1 MFSDFMSVDLTASLY
16 LLSGVFFILAIRGL
30 SSPETARIGN
40 YLGMSGMLI
49 AFTVTIL
56 NLEDNSLSNLIL
68 IVAGISIGGLI
79 GTFLSKKVAM
89 TDMPQMVAA
98 LNSMGGMSAVLVA
111 WAAFLSPAAFGLE
124 INGYIATASMVEMLL
139 GIFVGA
145 ITFSGSVIAFLKLQ
159 GLMKSAPVI
168 LPLRHVISIGI
179 FSIILVCSYLI
190 LIGSQYDQVLFLA
203 ISILSLALGLLL
215 IIPIGGADMPVVI
228 AVLNSYSG
236 FAAAIIGFTLN
247 NLALVITGALV
258 GSSGAILSYIMCVAM
273 NRSFFSVVM
282 GGFGDEG
289 AGGEQVKETRPVKI
303 GSADDAAF
311 ILKNASSVIIVPGYG
326 MAVARAQ
333 NSLKEMVDKLKEMG
347 IKVTYAIHPV
357 AGRMPGH
364 MNVLLA
370 EANVPYDEVF
380 ELEEINND
388 FANADVAFV
397 IGANDV
403 TNPVAKTDPQS
414 PIYGMPVLDVEKCKS
429 VLFVKRSLSP
439 GYAGIDNDL
448 FYKENT
454 LMLFA
459 DAKKMTED
467 ITKNLG

>member
-179 FSIILVCSYLI
+179 FSIILICSYLI
-190 LIGSQYDQVLFLA
+190 LIGSQYDQVLFLV
-203 ISILSLALGLLL
+203 ISILSLLLGLLL

-273 NRSFFSVVM
+273 NRSFFSVIM

-370 EANVPYDEVF
+370 EADVPYDDIY
-380 ELEEINND
+380 ELTEINSD
-388 FANADVAFV
+388 FAQADVAFV

-403 TNPVAKTDPQS
+403 TNPAAKSDPNSPIFGMPILEVENAKT
-414 PIYGMPVLDVEKCKS
+414 
-429 VLFVKRSLSP
+429 VLFVKRSLGI

-448 FYKENT
+448 FYQENT
-454 LMLFA
+454 MMLLD
-459 DAKKMTED
+459 DAKKMSED
-467 ITKNLG
+467 ISASI

>member
-1 MFSDFMSVDLTASLY
+1 MFNNLMSVDLIASLY
-16 LLSGVFFILAIRGL
+16 LLSGVFFILGIRGL
-30 SSPETARIGN
+30 SSPETARAGN
-40 YLGMSGMLI
+40 YLSMSGMAL
-49 AFTVTIL
+49 AFIVTIL
-56 NLEDNSLSNLIL
+56 NLEDNSLINLLL
-68 IVAGISIGGLI
+68 IITGISIGGTI
-79 GTFLSKKVAM
+79 GTILSKRVAM

-98 LNSMGGMSAVLVA
+98 LNSMGGLSAVLVA
-111 WAAFLSPAAFGLE
+111 WAAFLSPAAFGLMTG
-124 INGYIATASMVEMLL
+124 GYIKASSMIEMLL
-139 GIFVGA
+139 GILVGA
-145 ITFSGSVIAFLKLQ
+145 VTFSGSVVAFLKLQ
-159 GLMKSAPVI
+159 GLMKSAPII
-168 LPLRHVISIGI
+168 LPFRHILSIGI
-179 FSIILVCSYLI
+179 LSSILICSYLI
-190 LIGSQYDQVLFLA
+190 LTGSEIDQLLFLI

-236 FAAAIIGFTLN
+236 FAAAIIGFTLS

-258 GSSGAILSYIMCVAM
+258 GSSGAILSYIMCAAM
-273 NRSFFSVVM
+273 NRSFFSVIM
-282 GGFGDEG
+282 GGFGDEV
-289 AGGEQVKETRPVKI
+289 GGSSDIKETRPVKI

-370 EANVPYDEVF
+370 EADVPYDDIY
-380 ELEEINND
+380 ELSEINSD
-388 FANADVAFV
+388 FAQADVAFV

-403 TNPVAKTDPQS
+403 TNPAAKSDPQS
-414 PIYGMPVLDVEKCKS
+414 PIFGMPILEVENAKT
-429 VLFVKRSLSP
+429 VLFIKRSLGI

-448 FYKENT
+448 FYRENT
-454 LMLFA
+454 MMLLD
-459 DAKKMTED
+459 DAKKMSED
-467 ITKNLG
+467 ISASI

>member
-1 MFSDFMSVDLTASLY
+1 MFNNLMSVDLIASLY
-16 LLSGVFFILAIRGL
+16 LLSGVFFILGIRGL
-30 SSPETARIGN
+30 SSPETARAGN
-40 YLGMSGMLI
+40 YLSMSGMAL
-49 AFTVTIL
+49 AFIVTIL
-56 NLEDNSLSNLIL
+56 NLEDNSLINLL
-68 IVAGISIGGLI
+68 IIIAGISIGGTI
-79 GTFLSKKVAM
+79 GTILSKRVAM

-98 LNSMGGMSAVLVA
+98 LNSMGGLSAVLVA
-111 WAAFLSPAAFGLE
+111 WAAFLSPAAFGLMTG
-124 INGYIATASMVEMLL
+124 GYIKASSMVEMLL
-139 GIFVGA
+139 GILVGA
-145 ITFSGSVIAFLKLQ
+145 VTFSGSVVAFLKLQ
-159 GLMKSAPVI
+159 GLMKSAPII
-168 LPLRHVISIGI
+168 LPFRHILSIGI
-179 FSIILVCSYLI
+179 LSSILLCSYFI
-190 LIGSQYDQVLFLA
+190 LAGSEIDQLLFLV

-236 FAAAIIGFTLN
+236 FAAAIIGFTLS

-258 GSSGAILSYIMCVAM
+258 GSSGAILSYIMCAAM
-273 NRSFFSVVM
+273 NRSFFSVIM
-282 GGFGDEG
+282 GGFGDEV
-289 AGGEQVKETRPVKI
+289 GGSSETKETRPVKI

-370 EANVPYDEVF
+370 EADVPYDDIY
-380 ELEEINND
+380 ELSEINSD
-388 FANADVAFV
+388 FAQADVAFV

-403 TNPVAKTDPQS
+403 TNPAAKSDPQS
-414 PIYGMPVLDVEKCKS
+414 PIFGMPILEVENAKT
-429 VLFVKRSLSP
+429 VLFIKRSLGI

-448 FYKENT
+448 FYRENT
-454 LMLFA
+454 MMLLD
-459 DAKKMTED
+459 DAKKMSED
-467 ITKNLG
+467 ISASI

>member
-1 MFSDFMSVDLTASLY
+1 
-16 LLSGVFFILAIRGL
+16 
-30 SSPETARIGN
+30 
-40 YLGMSGMLI
+40 
-49 AFTVTIL
+49 
-56 NLEDNSLSNLIL
+56 
-68 IVAGISIGGLI
+68 
-79 GTFLSKKVAM
+79 
-89 TDMPQMVAA
+89 
-98 LNSMGGMSAVLVA
+98 
-111 WAAFLSPAAFGLE
+111 
-124 INGYIATASMVEMLL
+124 
-139 GIFVGA
+139 
-145 ITFSGSVIAFLKLQ
+145 
-159 GLMKSAPVI
+159 MKSAPVI

-190 LIGSQYDQVLFLA
+190 LIGSQYDQVLFLV

-273 NRSFFSVVM
+273 NRSFFSVIM

-311 ILKNASSVIIVPGYG
+311 ILKNASSVILVPGYG

-370 EANVPYDEVF
+370 EADVPYDDIY
-380 ELEEINND
+380 ELTEINSD
-388 FANADVAFV
+388 FAQADVAFV

-403 TNPVAKTDPQS
+403 TNPAAKSDPNSPIFGMPILEVENAKT
-414 PIYGMPVLDVEKCKS
+414 
-429 VLFVKRSLSP
+429 VLFVKRSLGI

-448 FYKENT
+448 FYQENT
-454 LMLFA
+454 MMLLD
-459 DAKKMTED
+459 DAKKMSED
-467 ITKNLG
+467 ISASI

>member
-1 MFSDFMSVDLTASLY
+1 MFNNLMSVDLIASLY
-16 LLSGVFFILAIRGL
+16 LLSGVFFILGIRGL
-30 SSPETARIGN
+30 SSPETARAGN
-40 YLGMSGMLI
+40 YLSMSGMAL
-49 AFTVTIL
+49 AFIVTIL
-56 NLEDNSLSNLIL
+56 NLEDNSLINLLL
-68 IVAGISIGGLI
+68 IIAGISIGGTI
-79 GTFLSKKVAM
+79 GTILSKRVAM

-98 LNSMGGMSAVLVA
+98 LNSMGGLSAVLVA
-111 WAAFLSPAAFGLE
+111 WAAFLSPAAFGLMTG
-124 INGYIATASMVEMLL
+124 GYIKASSMIEMLL
-139 GIFVGA
+139 GILVGA
-145 ITFSGSVIAFLKLQ
+145 VTFSGSVVAFLKLQ
-159 GLMKSAPVI
+159 GLMKSAPII
-168 LPLRHVISIGI
+168 LPFRHILSIGI
-179 FSIILVCSYLI
+179 LSAILICSYLI
-190 LIGSQYDQVLFLA
+190 LTGSEIDQLLFLI

-236 FAAAIIGFTLN
+236 FAAAIIGFTLS

-258 GSSGAILSYIMCVAM
+258 GSSGAILSYIMCAAM
-273 NRSFFSVVM
+273 NRSFFSVIM
-282 GGFGDEG
+282 GGFGDEV
-289 AGGEQVKETRPVKI
+289 GGSSDIKETRPVKI

-370 EANVPYDEVF
+370 EADVPYDDIY
-380 ELEEINND
+380 ELSEINSD
-388 FANADVAFV
+388 FAQADVAFV

-403 TNPVAKTDPQS
+403 TNPAAKSDPQS
-414 PIYGMPVLDVEKCKS
+414 PIFGMPILEVENAKT
-429 VLFVKRSLSP
+429 VLFIKRSLGI

-448 FYKENT
+448 FYRENT
-454 LMLFA
+454 MMLLD
-459 DAKKMTED
+459 DAKKMSED
-467 ITKNLG
+467 ISASI

>member
-1 MFSDFMSVDLTASLY
+1 MFNNLMSVDLIASLY
-16 LLSGVFFILAIRGL
+16 LLSGVFFILGIRGL
-30 SSPETARIGN
+30 SSPETARAGN
-40 YLGMSGMLI
+40 YLSMSGMAL
-49 AFTVTIL
+49 AFIVTIL
-56 NLEDNSLSNLIL
+56 NLEDNSLINLLL
-68 IVAGISIGGLI
+68 IAAGISIGGMI
-79 GTFLSKKVAM
+79 GTILSKRVAM

-98 LNSMGGMSAVLVA
+98 LNSMGGLSAVLVA
-111 WAAFLSPAAFGLE
+111 WAAFLSPAAFGLM
-124 INGYIATASMVEMLL
+124 IGGYIKASSMVEMLL
-139 GIFVGA
+139 GILVGA
-145 ITFSGSVIAFLKLQ
+145 VTFSGSVVAFLKLQ
-159 GLMKSAPVI
+159 GLMKSAPII
-168 LPLRHVISIGI
+168 LPFRHILSIGI
-179 FSIILVCSYLI
+179 LSAILICSYLI
-190 LIGSQYDQVLFLA
+190 LAGSEIDQLLFLI

-236 FAAAIIGFTLN
+236 FAAAIIGFTLS

-258 GSSGAILSYIMCVAM
+258 GSSGAILSYIMCTAM
-273 NRSFFSVVM
+273 NRSFFSVIM
-282 GGFGDEG
+282 GGFGDEV
-289 AGGEQVKETRPVKI
+289 GGSSDTKETRPVKI

-370 EANVPYDEVF
+370 EADVPYDDIY
-380 ELEEINND
+380 ELSEINSD
-388 FANADVAFV
+388 FAQADVAFV

-403 TNPVAKTDPQS
+403 TNPAAKSDPQS
-414 PIYGMPVLDVEKCKS
+414 PIFGMPILEVENAKT
-429 VLFVKRSLSP
+429 VLFIKRSLGI

-448 FYKENT
+448 FYRENT
-454 LMLFA
+454 MMLLD
-459 DAKKMTED
+459 DAKKMSED
-467 ITKNLG
+467 ISASI

>member
-1 MFSDFMSVDLTASLY
+1 MFNNLMSVDLIASLY
-16 LLSGVFFILAIRGL
+16 LLSGVFFILGIRGL
-30 SSPETARIGN
+30 SSPETARAGN
-40 YLGMSGMLI
+40 YLSMSGMAL
-49 AFTVTIL
+49 AFIVTIL
-56 NLEDNSLSNLIL
+56 NLEDNSLINLLL
-68 IVAGISIGGLI
+68 IAAGISIGGMI
-79 GTFLSKKVAM
+79 GTILSKRVAM

-98 LNSMGGMSAVLVA
+98 LNSMGGLSAVLVA
-111 WAAFLSPAAFGLE
+111 WAAFLSPAAFGLM
-124 INGYIATASMVEMLL
+124 IGGYIKASSMVEMLL
-139 GIFVGA
+139 GILVGA
-145 ITFSGSVIAFLKLQ
+145 VTFSGSVVAFLKLQ
-159 GLMKSAPVI
+159 GLMKSAPII
-168 LPLRHVISIGI
+168 LPFRHILSIGI
-179 FSIILVCSYLI
+179 LSAILICSYLI
-190 LIGSQYDQVLFLA
+190 LVGSEIDQLLFLI

-236 FAAAIIGFTLN
+236 FAAAIIGFTLS

-258 GSSGAILSYIMCVAM
+258 GSSGAILSYIMCTAM
-273 NRSFFSVVM
+273 NRSFFSVIM
-282 GGFGDEG
+282 GGFGDEV
-289 AGGEQVKETRPVKI
+289 GGSSDTKETRPVKI

-370 EANVPYDEVF
+370 EADVPYDDIY
-380 ELEEINND
+380 ELSEINSD
-388 FANADVAFV
+388 FAQADVAFV

-403 TNPVAKTDPQS
+403 TNPAAKSDPQS
-414 PIYGMPVLDVEKCKS
+414 PIFGMPILEVENAKT
-429 VLFVKRSLSP
+429 VLFIKRSLGI

-448 FYKENT
+448 FYRENT
-454 LMLFA
+454 MMLLD
-459 DAKKMTED
+459 DAKKMSED
-467 ITKNLG
+467 ISASI

>member
-1 MFSDFMSVDLTASLY
+1 MFNNLMSVDLIASLY
-16 LLSGVFFILAIRGL
+16 LLSGVFFILGIRGL
-30 SSPETARIGN
+30 SSPETARAGN
-40 YLGMSGMLI
+40 YLSMSGMAL
-49 AFTVTIL
+49 AFIVTIL
-56 NLEDNSLSNLIL
+56 NLEDNSLINLLL
-68 IVAGISIGGLI
+68 IIAGISIGGTI
-79 GTFLSKKVAM
+79 GTILSKRVAM

-98 LNSMGGMSAVLVA
+98 LNSMGGLSAVLVA
-111 WAAFLSPAAFGLE
+111 WAAFLSPAAFGLMTG
-124 INGYIATASMVEMLL
+124 GYIKASSMVEMLL
-139 GIFVGA
+139 GILVGA
-145 ITFSGSVIAFLKLQ
+145 VTFSGSVVAFLKLQ
-159 GLMKSAPVI
+159 GLMKSAPII
-168 LPLRHVISIGI
+168 LPFRHILSIGI
-179 FSIILVCSYLI
+179 LSAILICSYLI
-190 LIGSQYDQVLFLA
+190 LAGSEIDQLLFLI

-236 FAAAIIGFTLN
+236 FAAAIIGFTLS

-258 GSSGAILSYIMCVAM
+258 GSSGAILSYIMCAAM
-273 NRSFFSVVM
+273 NRSFFSVIM
-282 GGFGDEG
+282 GGFGDEV
-289 AGGEQVKETRPVKI
+289 GGSSDVKETRPVKI

-370 EANVPYDEVF
+370 EADVPYDDIY
-380 ELEEINND
+380 ELSEINSD
-388 FANADVAFV
+388 FAQADVAFV

-403 TNPVAKTDPQS
+403 TNPAAKSDPQS
-414 PIYGMPVLDVEKCKS
+414 PIFGMPILEVENAKT
-429 VLFVKRSLSP
+429 VLFIKRSLGI

-448 FYKENT
+448 FYRENT
-454 LMLFA
+454 MMLLD
-459 DAKKMTED
+459 DAKKMSED
-467 ITKNLG
+467 ISASI

>member
-1 MFSDFMSVDLTASLY
+1 
-16 LLSGVFFILAIRGL
+16 
-30 SSPETARIGN
+30 
-40 YLGMSGMLI
+40 
-49 AFTVTIL
+49 
-56 NLEDNSLSNLIL
+56 
-68 IVAGISIGGLI
+68 
-79 GTFLSKKVAM
+79 
-89 TDMPQMVAA
+89 
-98 LNSMGGMSAVLVA
+98 LVA

-168 LPLRHVISIGI
+168 LPLRHVISIGV
-179 FSIILVCSYLI
+179 FSVILFCSYLI
-190 LIGSQYDQVLFLA
+190 LAGSQNDQLLFLI

-273 NRSFFSVVM
+273 NRSFFSVIM

-289 AGGEQVKETRPVKI
+289 TGGEQVKETRPVKI

-370 EANVPYDEVF
+370 EADVPYDDIY
-380 ELEEINND
+380 ELTEINSD
-388 FANADVAFV
+388 FAQADVAFV

-403 TNPVAKTDPQS
+403 TNPAAKSDPNSPIFGMPILEVENAKT
-414 PIYGMPVLDVEKCKS
+414 
-429 VLFVKRSLSP
+429 VLFVKRSLGI

-448 FYKENT
+448 FYQENT
-454 LMLFA
+454 MMLLD
-459 DAKKMTED
+459 DAKKMSED
-467 ITKNLG
+467 ISASI

>member
-168 LPLRHVISIGI
+168 LPLRHLISIGI

-273 NRSFFSVVM
+273 NRSFFSVIM

-289 AGGEQVKETRPVKI
+289 AVGEQVKETRPVKI

-370 EANVPYDEVF
+370 EADVPYDDIY
-380 ELEEINND
+380 ELTEINSD
-388 FANADVAFV
+388 FAQADVAFV

-403 TNPVAKTDPQS
+403 TNPAAKSDPNSPIFGMPILEVENAKT
-414 PIYGMPVLDVEKCKS
+414 
-429 VLFVKRSLSP
+429 VLFVKRSLGI

-448 FYKENT
+448 FYQENT
-454 LMLFA
+454 MMLLD
-459 DAKKMTED
+459 DAKKMSED
-467 ITKNLG
+467 ISASI

>member
-1 MFSDFMSVDLTASLY
+1 MFNNLLSVDLIASLY
-16 LLSGVFFILAIRGL
+16 LLSGVFFILGIRGL
-30 SSPETARIGN
+30 SSPETARAGN
-40 YLGMSGMLI
+40 YLSMSGMAL
-49 AFTVTIL
+49 AFVVTIL
-56 NLEDNSLSNLIL
+56 NLEDDSLVNLIL
-68 IVAGISIGGLI
+68 IIAGISIGGTI
-79 GTFLSKKVAM
+79 GTILSKRVAM

-98 LNSMGGMSAVLVA
+98 LNSMGGLSAVLVA
-111 WAAFLSPAAFGLE
+111 WAAFLSPAAFGLMTG
-124 INGYIATASMVEMLL
+124 GYIKSSSMVEMLL

-145 ITFSGSVIAFLKLQ
+145 ITFSGSVVAFLKLQ
-159 GLMKSAPVI
+159 GLMKSAPII
-168 LPLRHVISIGI
+168 LPFRHILSIGI
-179 FSIILVCSYLI
+179 LSSILICSYLI
-190 LIGSQYDQVLFLA
+190 LAGSEIDQLLFLV

-236 FAAAIIGFTLN
+236 FAAAIIGFTLS

-273 NRSFFSVVM
+273 NRSFFSVIM
-282 GGFGDEG
+282 GGFGDEV
-289 AGGEQVKETRPVKI
+289 GGSSETKETRPVKI

-370 EANVPYDEVF
+370 EADVPYDDIY
-380 ELEEINND
+380 ELSEINSD
-388 FANADVAFV
+388 FAQADVAFV

-403 TNPVAKTDPQS
+403 TNPAAKSDPQS
-414 PIYGMPVLDVEKCKS
+414 PIFGMPILEVENAKT
-429 VLFVKRSLSP
+429 VLFIKRSLGI

-448 FYKENT
+448 FYRENT
-454 LMLFA
+454 MMLLD
-459 DAKKMTED
+459 DAKKMSED
-467 ITKNLG
+467 ISGSL

>member
-168 LPLRHVISIGI
+168 LPLRHIISIGI
-179 FSIILVCSYLI
+179 FTIILVCSYLI
-190 LIGSQYDQVLFLA
+190 LIGSQYDQVLFLV

-273 NRSFFSVVM
+273 NRSFFSVIM

-370 EANVPYDEVF
+370 EADVPYDDIY
-380 ELEEINND
+380 ELTEINSD
-388 FANADVAFV
+388 FAQADVAFV

-403 TNPVAKTDPQS
+403 TNPAAKSDPNSPIFGMPILEVENAKT
-414 PIYGMPVLDVEKCKS
+414 
-429 VLFVKRSLSP
+429 VLFVKRSLGI

-448 FYKENT
+448 FYQENT
-454 LMLFA
+454 MMLLD
-459 DAKKMTED
+459 DAKKMSED
-467 ITKNLG
+467 ISASI

>member
-203 ISILSLALGLLL
+203 ISILSLTLGLLL

-273 NRSFFSVVM
+273 NRSFFSVIM

-289 AGGEQVKETRPVKI
+289 AVGEQVKETRPVKI

-370 EANVPYDEVF
+370 EADVPYDDIY
-380 ELEEINND
+380 ELTEINSD
-388 FANADVAFV
+388 FAQADVAFV

-403 TNPVAKTDPQS
+403 TNPAAKSDPNSPIFGMPILEVENAKT
-414 PIYGMPVLDVEKCKS
+414 
-429 VLFVKRSLSP
+429 VLFVKRSLGI

-448 FYKENT
+448 FYQENT
-454 LMLFA
+454 MMLLD
-459 DAKKMTED
+459 DAKKMSED
-467 ITKNLG
+467 ISASI

>member
-1 MFSDFMSVDLTASLY
+1 M
-16 LLSGVFFILAIRGL
+16 
-30 SSPETARIGN
+30 
-40 YLGMSGMLI
+40 
-49 AFTVTIL
+49 
-56 NLEDNSLSNLIL
+56 
-68 IVAGISIGGLI
+68 
-79 GTFLSKKVAM
+79 GT
-89 TDMPQMVAA
+89 
-98 LNSMGGMSAVLVA
+98 
-111 WAAFLSPAAFGLE
+111 
-124 INGYIATASMVEMLL
+124 
-139 GIFVGA
+139 
-145 ITFSGSVIAFLKLQ
+145 
-159 GLMKSAPVI
+159 
-168 LPLRHVISIGI
+168 
-179 FSIILVCSYLI
+179 
-190 LIGSQYDQVLFLA
+190 QYDQLLFLI

-273 NRSFFSVVM
+273 NRSFFSVIM

-289 AGGEQVKETRPVKI
+289 GSSEQSKETRPVKI

-370 EANVPYDEVF
+370 EADVPYDDIY
-380 ELEEINND
+380 ELTEINSD
-388 FANADVAFV
+388 FAQADVAFV

-403 TNPVAKTDPQS
+403 TNPAAKSDPNSPIFGMPILEVENAKT
-414 PIYGMPVLDVEKCKS
+414 
-429 VLFVKRSLSP
+429 VLFVKRSLGI

-448 FYKENT
+448 FYQENT
-454 LMLFA
+454 MMLLD
-459 DAKKMTED
+459 DAKKMSED
-467 ITKNLG
+467 ISASI

>member
-1 MFSDFMSVDLTASLY
+1 MFNNLMSVDLIASLY
-16 LLSGVFFILAIRGL
+16 LLSGVFFILGIRGL
-30 SSPETARIGN
+30 SSPETARAGN
-40 YLGMSGMLI
+40 YLSMSGMAL
-49 AFTVTIL
+49 AFIVTIL
-56 NLEDNSLSNLIL
+56 NLEDDSLVNLIL
-68 IVAGISIGGLI
+68 IIAGISIGGTI
-79 GTFLSKKVAM
+79 GTILSKRVAM

-98 LNSMGGMSAVLVA
+98 LNSMGGLSAVLVA
-111 WAAFLSPAAFGLE
+111 WAAFLSPAAFGLMTG
-124 INGYIATASMVEMLL
+124 GYIKSSSMVEMLL
-139 GIFVGA
+139 GILVGA
-145 ITFSGSVIAFLKLQ
+145 VTFSGSVVAFLKLQ
-159 GLMKSAPVI
+159 GLMKSAPII
-168 LPLRHVISIGI
+168 LPFRHILSIGI
-179 FSIILVCSYLI
+179 LSAILICSYLI
-190 LIGSQYDQVLFLA
+190 LAGSEIDQLLFLV

-236 FAAAIIGFTLN
+236 FAAAIIGFTLS

-273 NRSFFSVVM
+273 NRSFFSVIM
-282 GGFGDEG
+282 GGFGDEV
-289 AGGEQVKETRPVKI
+289 GGSSETKETRPVKI

-370 EANVPYDEVF
+370 EADVPYDDIY
-380 ELEEINND
+380 ELSEINSD
-388 FANADVAFV
+388 FAQADVAFV

-403 TNPVAKTDPQS
+403 TNPAAKSDPQS
-414 PIYGMPVLDVEKCKS
+414 PIFGMPILEVENAKT
-429 VLFVKRSLSP
+429 VLFIKRSLGI

-448 FYKENT
+448 FYRENT
-454 LMLFA
+454 MMLLD
-459 DAKKMTED
+459 DAKKMSED
-467 ITKNLG
+467 ISGSL

>member
-168 LPLRHVISIGI
+168 LPLRHVISISI
-179 FSIILVCSYLI
+179 FTIILVCSYLI
-190 LIGSQYDQVLFLA
+190 LIGSQYDQVLFLV

-273 NRSFFSVVM
+273 NRSFFSVIM

-370 EANVPYDEVF
+370 EADVPYDDIY
-380 ELEEINND
+380 ELTEINSD
-388 FANADVAFV
+388 FAQADVAFV

-403 TNPVAKTDPQS
+403 TNPAAKSDPNSPIFGMPILEVENAKT
-414 PIYGMPVLDVEKCKS
+414 
-429 VLFVKRSLSP
+429 VLFVKRSLGI

-448 FYKENT
+448 FYQENT
-454 LMLFA
+454 MMLLD
-459 DAKKMTED
+459 DAKKMSED
-467 ITKNLG
+467 ISASI

>member
-1 MFSDFMSVDLTASLY
+1 MSVDLIASLY
-16 LLSGVFFILAIRGL
+16 LLSGVFFILGIRGL
-30 SSPETARIGN
+30 SSPETARAGN
-40 YLGMSGMLI
+40 YLSMSGMAL
-49 AFTVTIL
+49 AFIVTIL
-56 NLEDNSLSNLIL
+56 NLEDNSLINLLL
-68 IVAGISIGGLI
+68 IIAGISIGGTI
-79 GTFLSKKVAM
+79 GTILSKRVAM

-98 LNSMGGMSAVLVA
+98 LNSMGGLSAVLVA
-111 WAAFLSPAAFGLE
+111 WAAFLSPAAFGLMTG
-124 INGYIATASMVEMLL
+124 GYIKASSMIEMLL
-139 GIFVGA
+139 GILVGA
-145 ITFSGSVIAFLKLQ
+145 VTFSGSVVAFLKLQ
-159 GLMKSAPVI
+159 GLMKSAPII
-168 LPLRHVISIGI
+168 LPFRHILSIGI
-179 FSIILVCSYLI
+179 LSAILICSYLI
-190 LIGSQYDQVLFLA
+190 LTGSEIDQLLFLI

-236 FAAAIIGFTLN
+236 FAAAIIGFTLS

-258 GSSGAILSYIMCVAM
+258 GSSGAILSYIMCAAM
-273 NRSFFSVVM
+273 NRSFFSVIM
-282 GGFGDEG
+282 GGFGDEV
-289 AGGEQVKETRPVKI
+289 GGSSDIKETRPVKI

-370 EANVPYDEVF
+370 EADVPYDDIY
-380 ELEEINND
+380 ELSEINSD
-388 FANADVAFV
+388 FAQADVAFV

-403 TNPVAKTDPQS
+403 TNPAAKSDPQS
-414 PIYGMPVLDVEKCKS
+414 PIFGMPILEVENAKT
-429 VLFVKRSLSP
+429 VLFIKRSLGI

-448 FYKENT
+448 FYRENT
-454 LMLFA
+454 MMLLD
-459 DAKKMTED
+459 DAKKMSED
-467 ITKNLG
+467 ISASI

>member
-190 LIGSQYDQVLFLA
+190 LIGSQYDQVLFLV

-273 NRSFFSVVM
+273 NRSFFSVIM

-289 AGGEQVKETRPVKI
+289 AGGEQVIETRPVKI

-370 EANVPYDEVF
+370 EADVPYDDIY
-380 ELEEINND
+380 ELTEINSD
-388 FANADVAFV
+388 FAQADVAFV

-403 TNPVAKTDPQS
+403 TNPAAKSDPNSPIFGMPILEVENAKT
-414 PIYGMPVLDVEKCKS
+414 
-429 VLFVKRSLSP
+429 VLFVKRSLGI

-448 FYKENT
+448 FYQENT
-454 LMLFA
+454 MMLLD
-459 DAKKMTED
+459 DAKKMSED
-467 ITKNLG
+467 ISASI

>member
-1 MFSDFMSVDLTASLY
+1 MFNNLMSVDLIASLY
-16 LLSGVFFILAIRGL
+16 LLSGVFFIIGIRGL
-30 SSPETARIGN
+30 SSPETARAGN
-40 YLGMSGMLI
+40 YLSMSGMAL
-49 AFTVTIL
+49 AFIVTIL
-56 NLEDNSLSNLIL
+56 NLEDNSLVNLIL
-68 IVAGISIGGLI
+68 IIAGISIGGTI
-79 GTFLSKKVAM
+79 GTILSKRVAM

-98 LNSMGGMSAVLVA
+98 LNSMGGLSAVLVA
-111 WAAFLSPAAFGLE
+111 WAAFLSPAAFGLMTG
-124 INGYIATASMVEMLL
+124 GYIKASSMIEMLL
-139 GIFVGA
+139 GILVGA
-145 ITFSGSVIAFLKLQ
+145 FTFSVSVVAFLKLQ
-159 GLMKSAPVI
+159 GLMKSAPII
-168 LPLRHVISIGI
+168 LPFRHVLSIGI
-179 FSIILVCSYLI
+179 LSAILFCSYLI
-190 LIGSQYDQVLFLA
+190 LAGSEIDQLLFLI

-236 FAAAIIGFTLN
+236 FAAAIIGFTLS

-258 GSSGAILSYIMCVAM
+258 GSSGAILSYIMCAAM
-273 NRSFFSVVM
+273 NRSFFSVIM
-282 GGFGDEG
+282 GGFGDEV
-289 AGGEQVKETRPVKI
+289 GGSSDTKETRPVKI

-370 EANVPYDEVF
+370 EADVPYDDIY
-380 ELEEINND
+380 ELSEIHSD
-388 FANADVAFV
+388 FAQADVAFV

-403 TNPVAKTDPQS
+403 TNPAAKSDPQS
-414 PIYGMPVLDVEKCKS
+414 PIFGMPILEVENAKT
-429 VLFVKRSLSP
+429 VLFIKRSLGI

-448 FYKENT
+448 FYRENT
-454 LMLFA
+454 MMLLD
-459 DAKKMTED
+459 DAKKMSED
-467 ITKNLG
+467 ISASI

>member
-98 LNSMGGMSAVLVA
+98 LNSMGGMSA
-111 WAAFLSPAAFGLE
+111 FLSPAAFGLE

-168 LPLRHVISIGI
+168 LPLRHVISMGI

-215 IIPIGGADMPVVI
+215 I
-228 AVLNSYSG
+228 
-236 FAAAIIGFTLN
+236 
-247 NLALVITGALV
+247 
-258 GSSGAILSYIMCVAM
+258 LS
-273 NRSFFSVVM
+273 
-282 GGFGDEG
+282 
-289 AGGEQVKETRPVKI
+289 
-303 GSADDAAF
+303 
-311 ILKNASSVIIVPGYG
+311 L
-326 MAVARAQ
+326 
-333 NSLKEMVDKLKEMG
+333 
-347 IKVTYAIHPV
+347 IH
-357 AGRMPGH
+357 
-364 MNVLLA
+364 
-370 EANVPYDEVF
+370 
-380 ELEEINND
+380 I
-388 FANADVAFV
+388 
-397 IGANDV
+397 
-403 TNPVAKTDPQS
+403 
-414 PIYGMPVLDVEKCKS
+414 
-429 VLFVKRSLSP
+429 
-439 GYAGIDNDL
+439 
-448 FYKENT
+448 
-454 LMLFA
+454 
-459 DAKKMTED
+459 
-467 ITKNLG
+467 

>member
-179 FSIILVCSYLI
+179 FSIVLVCSYLI
-190 LIGSQYDQVLFLA
+190 LIGSQYDQVLFLV

-273 NRSFFSVVM
+273 NRSFFSVIM

-289 AGGEQVKETRPVKI
+289 AMGEQVKETRPVKI

-370 EANVPYDEVF
+370 EADVPYDDIY
-380 ELEEINND
+380 ELTEINSD
-388 FANADVAFV
+388 FAQADVAFV

-403 TNPVAKTDPQS
+403 TNPAAKSDPNSPIFGMPILEVENAKT
-414 PIYGMPVLDVEKCKS
+414 
-429 VLFVKRSLSP
+429 VLFVKRSLGI

-448 FYKENT
+448 FYQENT
-454 LMLFA
+454 MMLLD
-459 DAKKMTED
+459 DAKKMSED
-467 ITKNLG
+467 ISASI

>member
-1 MFSDFMSVDLTASLY
+1 MINNLLSNDFVTSLY
-16 LLSGVFFILAIRGL
+16 LVSGVFFILGIRGL

-40 YLGMSGMLI
+40 YLSMSGMAL
-49 AFTVTIL
+49 AFIVTIL
-56 NLEDNSLSNLIL
+56 SLKDPSLINLLLIL
-68 IVAGISIGGLI
+68 AGISIGGLI
-79 GTFLSKKVAM
+79 GTILSKRVAM

-98 LNSMGGMSAVLVA
+98 LTSMGGLSAVLVA
-111 WAAFLSPAAFGLE
+111 WAAFLSPIAFELVSSDGSIKTLSK
-124 INGYIATASMVEMLL
+124 IEMIL
-139 GIFVGA
+139 GILVGA
-145 ITFSGSVIAFLKLQ
+145 VTFSGSVVAFLKLQ
-159 GLMKSAPVI
+159 GLMKSAPII
-168 LPLRHVISIGI
+168 LPFRHILSIVII
-179 FSIILVCSYLI
+179 FSILSCSYLI
-190 LIGSQYDQVLFLA
+190 ISGAESNQLLFLA
-203 ISILSLALGLLL
+203 ISLLSLLLGLLL

-236 FAAAIIGFTLN
+236 FAAAIIGFTLS

-273 NRSFFSVVM
+273 NRSFFSVIM
-282 GGFGDEG
+282 GGFGDEVGG
-289 AGGEQVKETRPVKI
+289 AQVKETRPVKI

-370 EANVPYDEVF
+370 EADVPYDDIY
-380 ELEEINND
+380 ELSEINSD
-388 FANADVAFV
+388 FAQADVAFV

-403 TNPVAKTDPQS
+403 TNPAAKSDPQS
-414 PIYGMPVLDVEKCKS
+414 PIFGMPILEVENAKT
-429 VLFVKRSLSP
+429 VLFVKRSLGI

-448 FYKENT
+448 FYREKT
-454 LMLFA
+454 MMLLG
-459 DAKKMTED
+459 DAKKMSED
-467 ITKNLG
+467 ISVSI